1 MNKERKG
8 IVNKVF
14 DDIGEMMNEHEFT
27 PDKALEVLKIATM
40 IELIQVL
47 EERR

>member
-8 IVNKVF
+8 IVNKVV
-14 DDIGEMMNEHEFT
+14 DDIGEMMNEHELT
-27 PDKALEVLKIATM
+27 PDKALEVLKIATI

-47 EERR
+47 EEGR